1 MESLSYE
8 SHVTM
13 SEEVREEILFWRE
26 NIRHLN
32 GARFSSS
39 LSIDAET
46 RLVVVS
52 DSSQSRAFGFQFQ
65 DKYQVLV
72 RRGFTK
78 EERSASSTFRELLA
92 LKFIYTESTAEQFAG
107 KRILHLTDNQAVES
121 IMLTG
126 SKKQH
131 IQKVALDIFSAC
143 RSLKIDLRVEWR
155 PRDHFLPVHADLGSK
170 SFDQIVDGF
179 QLILNATGEL
189 PGSGDS

>member
-78 EERSASSTFRELLA
+78 EVRSA
-92 LKFIYTESTAEQFAG
+92 TEATAG
-107 KRILHLTDNQAVES
+107 KRILHLSDNQAVES

-126 SKKQH
+126 
-131 IQKVALDIFSAC
+131 
-143 RSLKIDLRVEWR
+143 
-155 PRDHFLPVHADLGSK
+155 
-170 SFDQIVDGF
+170 
-179 QLILNATGEL
+179 
-189 PGSGDS
+189 